1 MESIL
6 EQRGEVM
13 TRWLVSAL
21 IFLLI
26 LWYLSFTATR
36 LDRLHHRVE
45 TSWANLDVLLQ
56 KRAAVALEIAHSDIA
71 DPASSMLLT
80 AAAYQAR
87 DANIQNRSQA
97 ESGLS
102 GALGLLLEDSQHLAT
117 AADSALLTE
126 LSGLTD
132 KIRVAIALHTDAVAR
147 TQMVRSKLMVR
158 LFRLA
163 GTAPLPITYEFESD
177 VL

>member
-1 MESIL
+1 MINW
-6 EQRGEVM
+6 V
-13 TRWLVSAL
+13 AL
-21 IFLLI
+21 AFMLLI
-26 LWYLSFTATR
+26 SLWYLSFTATR

-80 AAAYQAR
+80 GAAYQAR
-87 DANIQNRSQA
+87 DADIRSRSQA

-117 AADSALLTE
+117 AADNVLLTE
-126 LSGLTD
+126 LSALTD
-132 KIRVAIALHTDAVAR
+132 KIRVAIAIHTDAVTR
-147 TQMVRSKLMVR
+147 TQMVRGKFVVKV
-158 LFRLA
+158 FRLA
-163 GTAPLPITYEFESD
+163 GTAPLPVTYEFESD

>member
-1 MESIL
+1 
-6 EQRGEVM
+6 M
-13 TRWLVSAL
+13 TRWLVAACILL
-21 IFLLI
+21 II

-56 KRAAVALEIAHSDIA
+56 KRASVALEIAHSDIA

-102 GALGLLLEDSQHLAT
+102 GALGLLLEDAEHLTT

-132 KIRVAIALHTDAVAR
+132 KVRVGIAIHTDAVAS
-147 TQMVRSKLMVR
+147 THMVRNKLIVR
-158 LFRLA
+158 IFRLA
-163 GTAPLPITYEFESD
+163 GTAPLPITYEFEAD

>member
-1 MESIL
+1 MSK
-6 EQRGEVM
+6 
-13 TRWLVSAL
+13 W
-21 IFLLI
+21 LLI
-26 LWYLSFTATR
+26 ILVAVVLAWYLSFTATR

-102 GALGLLLEDSQHLAT
+102 GALGLLLEDSEHLAT

-126 LSGLTD
+126 LSALTD
-132 KIRVAIALHTDAVAR
+132 KIRVAIAIHTDAVAR
-147 TQMVRSKLMVR
+147 TQMVRGKVVVKT
-158 LFRLA
+158 FRLA

>member
-1 MESIL
+1 M
-6 EQRGEVM
+6 VK
-13 TRWLVSAL
+13 WLVAAL
-21 IFLLI
+21 LLLI
-26 LWYLSFTATR
+26 ALWYLSFTATR

-80 AAAYQAR
+80 GAAYQAR
-87 DANIQNRSQA
+87 DADIKNRSQA

-117 AADSALLTE
+117 AADNVLLTE
-126 LSGLTD
+126 L
-132 KIRVAIALHTDAVAR
+132 
-147 TQMVRSKLMVR
+147 
-158 LFRLA
+158 
-163 GTAPLPITYEFESD
+163 
-177 VL
+177 

>member
-1 MESIL
+1 MLNWIA
-6 EQRGEVM
+6 
-13 TRWLVSAL
+13 SAFLFL
-21 IFLLI
+21 IF

-80 AAAYQAR
+80 GAAYQAR
-87 DANIQNRSQA
+87 DANIENRSQA

-102 GALGLLLEDSQHLAT
+102 GALGLLLEDSHHLAT
-117 AADSALLTE
+117 AADNVLLTE
-126 LSGLTD
+126 LSALTD
-132 KIRVAIALHTDAVAR
+132 KIRVAIAIHTDAVSR
-147 TQMVRSKLMVR
+147 TQMVRKKFVVR
-158 LFRLA
+158 AFRLA
-163 GTAPLPITYEFESD
+163 GTAPLPVTYEFESD

>member
-1 MESIL
+1 
-6 EQRGEVM
+6 M

-132 KIRVAIALHTDAVAR
+132 KIRVAIALHTDAVVR

>member
-1 MESIL
+1 
-6 EQRGEVM
+6 M
-13 TRWLVSAL
+13 TRWLVSVLLVL
-21 IFLLI
+21 IV

-132 KIRVAIALHTDAVAR
+132 KIRVAIAIHTDAVAR
-147 TQMVRSKLMVR
+147 TQMVRRKFIVKF
-158 LFRLA
+158 FRLA

>member
-1 MESIL
+1 MSNWFLI
-6 EQRGEVM
+6 
-13 TRWLVSAL
+13 AL
-21 IFLLI
+21 ALLI
-26 LWYLSFTATR
+26 SIWYLTFTATR

-56 KRAAVALEIAHSDIA
+56 NRAAVALEIAHSDIA
-71 DPASSMLLT
+71 DPASSVLLT

-102 GALGLLLEDSQHLAT
+102 GALGLLLEDSEHLAT

-132 KIRVAIALHTDAVAR
+132 KIRIGIALHTDAVSR
-147 TQMVRSKLMVR
+147 TQMVRSKFIVK

-163 GTAPLPITYEFESD
+163 GTAPLPITYEFEAD

>member
-1 MESIL
+1 MEKFLSIA
-6 EQRGEVM
+6 
-13 TRWLVSAL
+13 LVV
-21 IFLLI
+21 IFI
-26 LWYLSFTATR
+26 IWYLSYSATR

-80 AAAYQAR
+80 GAAYQAR
-87 DANIQNRSQA
+87 DADIKSRSQA

-117 AADSALLTE
+117 AADNVLLTE
-126 LSGLTD
+126 LSALTD
-132 KIRVAIALHTDAVAR
+132 KIRVAIAIHTDAVSR
-147 TQMVRSKLMVR
+147 TQMVRGKFVVKV
-158 LFRLA
+158 FRLA
-163 GTAPLPITYEFESD
+163 GTAPLPVTYEFESD

>member
-1 MESIL
+1 MSN
-6 EQRGEVM
+6 
-13 TRWLVSAL
+13 W
-21 IFLLI
+21 LLI
-26 LWYLSFTATR
+26 AVALLISIWYLTFTATR

-102 GALGLLLEDSQHLAT
+102 GALGLLLEDSEHLAT

-132 KIRVAIALHTDAVAR
+132 KIRVGIAIHTDAVAR
-147 TQMVRSKLMVR
+147 TQMVRGKLVVR

-163 GTAPLPITYEFESD
+163 GTAPLPITYEFEAD

>member
-1 MESIL
+1 MANWVFTVFI
-6 EQRGEVM
+6 
-13 TRWLVSAL
+13 
-21 IFLLI
+21 LLI
-26 LWYLSFTATR
+26 SLWYLTFLATR

-71 DPASSMLLT
+71 DPASALLLT
-80 AAAYQAR
+80 GAAYQAR
-87 DANIQNRSQA
+87 DAEIESRSVA

-117 AADSALLTE
+117 AADNALLSE
-126 LSGLTD
+126 LSALTD
-132 KIRVAIALHTDAVAR
+132 KIRVAIALHTDAVSR
-147 TQMVRSKLMVR
+147 TQMVRSKFIVKV
-158 LFRLA
+158 FRLA
-163 GTAPLPITYEFESD
+163 GTAPLPVTYEFESD

>member
-1 MESIL
+1 MMTKIL
-6 EQRGEVM
+6 VIA
-13 TRWLVSAL
+13 LV
-21 IFLLI
+21 LLI
-26 LWYLSFTATR
+26 SLWYLSFLATR

-71 DPASSMLLT
+71 DPASSLLLT
-80 AAAYQAR
+80 GAAYQAR
-87 DANIQNRSQA
+87 DADIQNRSAA

-117 AADSALLTE
+117 AADNALLTE
-126 LSGLTD
+126 LSALTD
-132 KIRVAIALHTDAVAR
+132 KIRVAIAIHTDAVTR
-147 TQMVRSKLMVR
+147 TQMVRSKFVVR
-158 LFRLA
+158 IFRLS
-163 GTAPLPITYEFESD
+163 GTAPLPVTYEFESD

>member
-1 MESIL
+1 
-6 EQRGEVM
+6 M

-21 IFLLI
+21 ILLLI

-132 KIRVAIALHTDAVAR
+132 KVRVAIALHTDAVAR
-147 TQMVRSKLMVR
+147 TQMVRSKFIVR

>member
-1 MESIL
+1 
-6 EQRGEVM
+6 M
-13 TRWLVSAL
+13 TRWLV
-21 IFLLI
+21 LI
-26 LWYLSFTATR
+26 LVVLISIWYLTFTATR

-87 DANIQNRSQA
+87 DADIQNRSQA

-102 GALGLLLEDSQHLAT
+102 GALGLLLEDSEHLAT

-126 LSGLTD
+126 LSALTD
-132 KIRVAIALHTDAVAR
+132 KIRVAIAIHTDAVGR
-147 TQMVRSKLMVR
+147 TQFVRSKFVVKA
-158 LFRLA
+158 FRLA
-163 GTAPLPITYEFESD
+163 GTAPLPVTYEFEAD

>member
-1 MESIL
+1 
-6 EQRGEVM
+6 M
-13 TRWLVSAL
+13 TRWLVSTL
-21 IFLLI
+21 LVLLI
-26 LWYLSFTATR
+26 VWYLTFTATR

-87 DANIQNRSQA
+87 DADIQNRSQA

-132 KIRVAIALHTDAVAR
+132 KIRVAIAIHTDAVAR
-147 TQMVRSKLMVR
+147 TQMVRAKLTVR
-158 LFRLA
+158 IFRLA

>member
-1 MESIL
+1 
-6 EQRGEVM
+6 M
-13 TRWLVSAL
+13 TNWVLGSFV
-21 IFLLI
+21 LLI
-26 LWYLSFTATR
+26 SLWYLTFLATR

-71 DPASSMLLT
+71 DPASSLLLT
-80 AAAYQAR
+80 GAAYQAR
-87 DANIQNRSQA
+87 DADIRSRSSA

-126 LSGLTD
+126 LSALTD
-132 KIRVAIALHTDAVAR
+132 KIRVAIALHTDAVSR
-147 TQMVRSKLMVR
+147 TQMVRSKFIVR
-158 LFRLA
+158 IFRLA
-163 GTAPLPITYEFESD
+163 GTAPLPVTYEFESD

>member
-1 MESIL
+1 
-6 EQRGEVM
+6 M
-13 TRWLVSAL
+13 TRWL
-21 IFLLI
+21 LLSLLVLLSI
-26 LWYLSFTATR
+26 WYLTFTATR

-71 DPASSMLLT
+71 DPASTVLLT

-87 DANIQNRSQA
+87 DADIQNRSQA

-102 GALGLLLEDSQHLAT
+102 GALGLLLEDAEHLET

-147 TQMVRSKLMVR
+147 TQLVRSKFIVR
-158 LFRLA
+158 IFRLA
-163 GTAPLPITYEFESD
+163 GTAPLPITYEFEAD